1 MAAPNRTVIEHSCAS
16 LISSKQLPVK
26 SITHLR
32 HIMLMKVIYKVD
44 RSSKVPMIARN
55 NMKLEEWTKQ
65 ARFIATTKQDTST
78 GIYNM

>member
-1 MAAPNRTVIEHSCAS
+1 
-16 LISSKQLPVK
+16 
-26 SITHLR
+26 
-32 HIMLMKVIYKVD
+32 MLMKVIYKVD

-78 GIYNM
+78 GIYICDVHARLLMQDDHISWEKEHMQTRVSNI